1 VARFRLRKQ
10 TQGEYRG
17 GDLSGS
23 LVTLHDPAGL
33 ASEAYRILRT
43 SLLYAE
49 VDAPPKVILT
59 TSPGAMDGKSIT
71 CSNLGVV
78 LAQAG
83 KETLVLE
90 GDLREPSLHRI
101 FGVRNSNGVVNVLS
115 GEYDISEVWR
125 EPFPGL
131 RVVSAGPIPP
141 NPAELL
147 GSYRFAELITH
158 VRQLFDYVLI
168 DSPPTGS
175 VSDPMIIAA
184 RADAVLLVV
193 DSQGTSKRSLR
204 GAMRSLEAVGAPVL
218 GTVMNKFDRAKN
230 DRYSNVYAIQR

>member
-1 VARFRLRKQ
+1 M
-10 TQGEYRG
+10 
-17 GDLSGS
+17 
-23 LVTLHDPAGL
+23 

-43 SLLYAE
+43 GLLYAE
-49 VDAPPKVILT
+49 VDAPPKVIVT
-59 TSPGAMDGKSIT
+59 TSPSTMDGKSIT

-115 GEYDISEVWR
+115 GEYELSEVWR

-147 GSYRFAELITH
+147 GSHRFAELITE

-175 VSDPMIIAA
+175 VSDPMIVAA
-184 RADAVLLVV
+184 RADGVLLVV

-204 GAMRSLEAVGAPVL
+204 GAVRSLEAVGAPVL

-230 DRYSNVYAIQR
+230 DRYSNVYAL